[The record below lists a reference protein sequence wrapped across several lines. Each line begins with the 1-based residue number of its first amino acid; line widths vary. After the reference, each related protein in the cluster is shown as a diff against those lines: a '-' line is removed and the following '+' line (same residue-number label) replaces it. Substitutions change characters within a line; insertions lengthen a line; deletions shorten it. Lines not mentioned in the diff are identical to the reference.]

1 MISLKEVEKKLRDQT
16 IEEGPNIEF
25 KRNIPKNLVSIAKV
39 VAGMANTDGGFI
51 LFGIHESVKG
61 ISVIGVDCIQL
72 KLISLKLRN
81 YFGSQPYKVGT
92 IKVDGKT
99 VLYIQV
105 KKTDYPV
112 YFQSSPDSER
122 LFKYKRIGA
131 TTSVADKDEDKDE
144 GKESA
149 KLYKKIY
156 KYMNLESFVCSLYGK
171 NLRFSEPSKW
181 PDRFETRFYCAN
193 YENVCNKE
201 YAQKLYAT
209 CVTRTK
215 NNEAAWKVYARN
227 EGLSCHCVQLELD
240 IVEFR
245 KQLWKSGF
253 IIDERAVQYTNEDY
267 ILKLHKKEF
276 KHYKD
281 FFIPFT
287 KNNYIKL
294 LSLKRDA
301 YKHEN
306 EIRFFAIP
314 KEGGERTI
322 EQNNAEAKDIT
333 IEWHKVI
340 KNVRVDKKCS
350 FAELIALIQ
359 ACHIAKINPVFS
371 KTSGIKI
378 PSFPQKY
385 KENSICFEL
394 YDIDELPEPD
404 SSPITIE

>member
-144 GKESA
+144 GK
-149 KLYKKIY
+149 
-156 KYMNLESFVCSLYGK
+156 
-171 NLRFSEPSKW
+171 
-181 PDRFETRFYCAN
+181 
-193 YENVCNKE
+193 
-201 YAQKLYAT
+201 
-209 CVTRTK
+209 
-215 NNEAAWKVYARN
+215 
-227 EGLSCHCVQLELD
+227 
-240 IVEFR
+240 
-245 KQLWKSGF
+245 
-253 IIDERAVQYTNEDY
+253 
-267 ILKLHKKEF
+267 
-276 KHYKD
+276 
-281 FFIPFT
+281 
-287 KNNYIKL
+287 
-294 LSLKRDA
+294 
-301 YKHEN
+301 
-306 EIRFFAIP
+306 
-314 KEGGERTI
+314 
-322 EQNNAEAKDIT
+322 
-333 IEWHKVI
+333 
-340 KNVRVDKKCS
+340 
-350 FAELIALIQ
+350 
-359 ACHIAKINPVFS
+359 
-371 KTSGIKI
+371 
-378 PSFPQKY
+378 
-385 KENSICFEL
+385 
-394 YDIDELPEPD
+394 
-404 SSPITIE
+404 